1 MKRFQF
7 PLEPLRVL
15 REQNERA
22 AQQRHARALAA
33 CAAAEAQLQNAVKK
47 LTEGLDL
54 LTRELSAGASAGQI
68 MNLRTWCLVLEIQK
82 HERAAALMDARG
94 IAENT
99 FKAMLAA
106 MRDREGL
113 DLFRDKLRRAH
124 DFEFRREEQKN
135 FDEMAVQSGR
145 ADSLLEFAGHE
156 NLYPA

>member
-33 CAAAEAQLQNAVKK
+33 CDAAEAQLQNAIKK
-47 LTEGLDL
+47 LTEGLNS
-54 LTRELSAGASAGQI
+54 LTQELSAGASAGQI
-68 MNLRTWCLVLEIQK
+68 MSLRTWCLVLEIQK
-82 HERAAALMDARG
+82 HERAAALMDARS

-99 FKAMLAA
+99 FRAMLAA

-113 DLFRDKLRRAH
+113 DIFRDKSRRAH
-124 DFEFRREEQKN
+124 ELEFRREEQKN
-135 FDEMAVQSGR
+135 FDEMAVQSSRTDG
-145 ADSLLEFAGHE
+145 LLEFAGHE
-156 NLYPA
+156 NLHPA